1 MVQQY
6 ELYFILNSDLDAKT
20 VSTEIANVTEFLTLI
35 GATNLKT
42 TEEGVRRMAYPINK
56 KWNGFYASTTFELT
70 LENTPKLSEI
80 ERKLNLEENVIR
92 YIVLNQTE
100 YLVQKSKETLK
111 ETEIN
116 DHRTFNKGRKTKS
129 SLSEYLGLR
138 AIDFKDTDYLSQFA
152 SPYSKIFVRS
162 RTGTSAK
169 FQRKITTAIKR
180 ARHMALLPFTPKH
193 SL

>member
-20 VSTEIANVTEFLTLI
+20 ISTEIDKVSEFITLI
-35 GATNLKT
+35 GADKLKT
-42 TEEGVRRMAYPINK
+42 VEEGVKRMAYPINK
-56 KWNGFYASTTFELT
+56 KWNGFYVSSTFELS
-70 LENTPKLSEI
+70 LENTPKIVEI
-80 ERKLNLEENVIR
+80 EKKLNLDENVIR
-92 YIVLNQTE
+92 YILLNQTE
-100 YLVQKSKETLK
+100 FLAQKSKEVLK
-111 ETEIN
+111 ETEIK
-116 DHRTFNKGRKTKS
+116 DHRTFNKGRKDKS

-138 AIDFKDTDYLSQFA
+138 AIDFKDTEYLNQFA
-152 SPYSKIFVRS
+152 SPYNKIFVRS

-180 ARHMALLPFTPKH
+180 ARHMALIAFTPKH

>member
-6 ELYFILNSDLDAKT
+6 ELYFILNSDLDAKS
-20 VSTEIANVTEFLTLI
+20 VSSEIAQINSILEEI
-35 GATNLKT
+35 GAQNSKT

-56 KWNGFYASTTFELT
+56 KWNGFYTAINFELT
-70 LENTPKLSEI
+70 LENTPKISEI
-80 ERKLNLEENVIR
+80 ERKLNLNENVIR

-100 YLVQKSKETLK
+100 YLLQKSKEVLK
-111 ETEIN
+111 ETEIK
-116 DHRTFNKGRKTKS
+116 DHRTFNKGKKEKS

-138 AIDFKDTDYLSQFA
+138 VVDYKDTDYLSQFA
-152 SPYSKIFVRS
+152 SPYNKIFVRS
-162 RTGTSAK
+162 RTGNSAK

>member
-20 VSTEIANVTEFLTLI
+20 VSSEIEQVSTILNEI
-35 GATNLKT
+35 GATNAKIN
-42 TEEGVRRMAYPINK
+42 EEGVRRMAYPINK
-56 KWNGFYASTTFELT
+56 KWNGFYTSITFELT
-70 LENTPKLSEI
+70 LENTPKVSEI
-80 ERKLNLEENVIR
+80 ERKLNLNENVIR

-100 YLVQKSKETLK
+100 YLVQKSKEVLK

-116 DHRTFNKGRKTKS
+116 DHRTFNKGKKDKA

-138 AIDFKDTDYLSQFA
+138 AVDFKDTEYLSQFA
-152 SPYSKIFVRS
+152 SPYHKIFVRS

>member
-6 ELYFILNSDLDAKT
+6 ELYFILNSDLDAATISSKI
-20 VSTEIANVTEFLTLI
+20 SQISENLTII

-42 TEEGVRRMAYPINK
+42 SEEGVKRMAYPINK
-56 KWNGFYASTTFELT
+56 KWNGFYVSTTFELT
-70 LENTPKLSEI
+70 LDNTSKVSEI
-80 ERKLNLEENVIR
+80 ERKINLDENIIR
-92 YIVLNQTE
+92 YIILNQTE
-100 YLVQKSKETLK
+100 YLTQKNKEVLK
-111 ETEIN
+111 ETEIS
-116 DHRTFNKGRKTKS
+116 DHRTFNKGRKTKA

-138 AIDFKDTDYLSQFA
+138 AIDFKDVQYLGQFA
-152 SPYSKIFVRS
+152 SPYAKIFVRS